1 MREKTAGRPN
11 AETVEDLSL
20 HILDIAENSVR
31 ADAKTIEITI
41 TRERERDLLRV
52 EVIDDGRGMDAA
64 TLERVRDPFF
74 TTKHKKT
81 GLGIPLLLQA
91 AEQTGGKLTVDSAP
105 GRGTRVLATFGWS
118 NVDRPA
124 IGNMADTLMTLIAG
138 HPEIDVIYNERD
150 GGRSF
155 RFNTREIKHEL
166 DDVPIN
172 SQEALTAVRELLQG
186 AIQFKR

>member
-11 AETVEDLSL
+11 AEAVEDISL

-31 ADAKTIEITI
+31 ADAKIIEITI
-41 TRERERDLLRV
+41 ARDRERDLLHV

-64 TLERVRDPFF
+64 TLGRVQDPFF

-81 GLGIPLLLQA
+81 GLGIPLLMQA
-91 AEQTGGKLTVDSAP
+91 AEQTGGNLTIDSAP
-105 GRGTRVLATFGWS
+105 GKGTRVLATFGWS

-138 HPEIDVIYNERD
+138 HPELDVVYSEHD
-150 GGRSF
+150 DGRSF
-155 RFNTREIKHEL
+155 RFDTREIKQEL
-166 DDVPIN
+166 EDVPIN
-172 SQEALTAVRELLQG
+172 SQEALAAVRELLQG
-186 AIQFKR
+186 EIQLKR

>member
-1 MREKTAGRPN
+1 
-11 AETVEDLSL
+11 VEDISL

-41 TRERERDLLRV
+41 TRDRENDLLRV
-52 EVIDDGRGMDAA
+52 EVVDDGKGMDAA
-64 TLERVRDPFF
+64 TLARTRDPFF

-91 AEQTGGKLTVDSAP
+91 AEQTGGKLTIDSTP
-105 GRGTRVLATFGWS
+105 GKGTRVLASFGWS

-138 HPEIDVIYNERD
+138 HPELDVVYSEHD
-150 GGRSF
+150 GSRVF
-155 RFNTREIKHEL
+155 RFDTREIRQEL
-166 DDVPIN
+166 DDVPI
-172 SQEALTAVRELLQG
+172 SAPEALDVIRELLQG
-186 AIQFKR
+186 EIQLKR